1 MHLSFEV
8 FWWLISSNGC
18 YFCARQRH
26 LFRLPQH
33 SQWQHGLFLPTRL
46 RFQTFSG
53 CFFRFHLQILPLHGG
68 SRYLQALGF
77 LQHWEDFPAG
87 TAIELSANGK
97 TINLLVTDLCPSSS
111 NAHHTSKANY
121 FFDLQKS
128 AFTTLADESVGEL
141 QMTFKVIPYP
151 TSKNI
156 GFISTTTQEWY
167 LQGRFFNMRYPL
179 KKNRMVARW
188 RNNIF
193 RNVSCCLC

>member
-46 RFQTFSG
+46 RFQAFSG
-53 CFFRFHLQILPLHGG
+53 CFFRFHLQILPLHSG
-68 SRYLQALGF
+68 SRYLQAQGF

-97 TINLLVTDLCPSSS
+97 TINLLVT
-111 NAHHTSKANY
+111 
-121 FFDLQKS
+121 
-128 AFTTLADESVGEL
+128 AFVQAQAT
-141 QMTFKVIPYP
+141 P
-151 TSKNI
+151 
-156 GFISTTTQEWY
+156 TTQARQTISSIYRNQRSRLLPMNLSENCRWLSRHPLPY
-167 LQGRFFNMRYPL
+167 FKKHRIHIHHNPGMVSSGQILQHALSFE
-179 KKNRMVARW
+179 KNRIVARW

>member
-1 MHLSFEV
+1 MT
-8 FWWLISSNGC
+8 
-18 YFCARQRH
+18 YFI
-26 LFRLPQH
+26 
-33 SQWQHGLFLPTRL
+33 QWMLFLRSAAAFVPPSAAWPIPSHSPSIPS
-46 RFQTFSG
+46 FFSM
-53 CFFRFHLQILPLHGG
+53 FFPISPSNSSFARWIQIPQ
-68 SRYLQALGF
+68 S
-77 LQHWEDFPAG
+77 P
-87 TAIELSANGK
+87 
-97 TINLLVTDLCPSSS
+97 S

-179 KKNRMVARW
+179 KK
-188 RNNIF
+188 IE
-193 RNVSCCLC
+193 

>member
-33 SQWQHGLFLPTRL
+33 SQWQHGLFLPTHL
-46 RFQTFSG
+46 R
-53 CFFRFHLQILPLHGG
+53 
-68 SRYLQALGF
+68 LQAQGF

-179 KKNRMVARW
+179 KK
-188 RNNIF
+188 IEYSLDGGTTF
-193 RNVSCCLC
+193 S

>member
-46 RFQTFSG
+46 R
-53 CFFRFHLQILPLHGG
+53 
-68 SRYLQALGF
+68 LQAQGF

-179 KKNRMVARW
+179 KKIEWSLDGGTTFSEMSPVACVK
-188 RNNIF
+188 NNLCCINWSLHRF
-193 RNVSCCLC
+193 FVSQPCWC